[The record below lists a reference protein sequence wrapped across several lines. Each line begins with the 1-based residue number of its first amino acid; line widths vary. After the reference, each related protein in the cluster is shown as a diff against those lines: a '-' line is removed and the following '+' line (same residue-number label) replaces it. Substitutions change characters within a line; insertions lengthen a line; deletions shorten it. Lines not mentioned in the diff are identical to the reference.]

1 MTDFLF
7 TVPSGE
13 PVTLEPFHYAIT
25 GQTQFSGKTTL
36 VKSLAEWAAEL
47 GYKVLIFDTKETVE
61 DYAGFGHEVPVC
73 LRETTDS
80 FVLIGLLESMF
91 RRRLTPYYAT
101 LSRISEGAQGFDDI
115 ISRAKQYEAKTR
127 SSWLKD
133 ACRILYDLL
142 ERLKAQTVRVET
154 VPQLQLD
161 YDINRMVINEFSLEA
176 QQLIVKNA
184 YEDLLRVYKRKTI
197 PVIDEAFK
205 FIPQG
210 YSSAA
215 TRAIMNVITQGAKTG
230 LYCWIST
237 QFLAVTDKDPLKACA
252 FKFLGT
258 QDHPTEQKH
267 TLELIP
273 GRKGKYTADDVA
285 NLKLGHFILV
295 RKRPR
300 DVRVVYALPHGVPG
314 HIGRKVAAGKLTPE
328 YVRDKF
334 LVSRLEEEDELYRQ
348 RFEELEKKFKHLEAE
363 HQRLLAERERLQKIP
378 KVEPEEIQRLKAKL
392 RQLKT
397 SHENLREWKDKLIK
411 QVGNLETENAALKQE
426 LEGFQEFR
434 AALAKILPTGVQIPG
449 AAPSAETP
457 SEVTVHIQHPAI
469 TVVKERQPLTL
480 KQADLE
486 GRIAIVYAED
496 LLPSD
501 KAFSTRHLNRV
512 MESRFGTK
520 EFPGH
525 FAKVL
530 AKFVAWGY
538 LAKVRAGKRWDYRV
552 KMSPKEAK
560 EKGLLKEVSQ

>member
-13 PVTLEPFHYAIT
+13 PVTLEPFHFAIT

-47 GYKVLIFDTKETVE
+47 GYKVLIFDTKETAE

-101 LSRISEGAQGFDDI
+101 LSRISEGAEGFDDI
-115 ISRAKQYEAKTR
+115 ISRAKQYEQKTR
-127 SSWLKD
+127 SGWLKD

-161 YDINRMVINEFSLEA
+161 HDINRMVINEFSLEA

-184 YEDLLRVYKRKTI
+184 YEDLLRIYKRKTI

-237 QFLAVTDKDPLKACA
+237 QFLAITDKDPLKACA

-273 GRKGKYTADDVA
+273 GGRGKYTADDVA

-300 DVRVVYALPHGVPG
+300 DVRVVYALPYGVPE
-314 HIGRKVAAGKLTPE
+314 HMGRKVATGTLTPE
-328 YVRDKF
+328 HVRDQY
-334 LVSRLEEEDELYRQ
+334 LISRLKEEDEMVWKEKY
-348 RFEELEKKFKHLEAE
+348 EELKREFDTLAKDHELSEKRLVELEAEKTALEKK
-363 HQRLLAERERLQKIP
+363 IP
-378 KVEPEEIQRLKAKL
+378 KDIDDLKESYEKEIQRLKDE
-392 RQLKT
+392 LKT
-397 SHENLREWKDKLIK
+397 AD
-411 QVGNLETENAALKQE
+411 ALKFQKDEEIAELRKE
-426 LEGFQEFR
+426 LEDFR
-434 AALAKILPTGVQIPG
+434 ELKAAFTKLLPTPISTAIPTK
-449 AAPSAETP
+449 SP
-457 SEVTVHIQHPAI
+457 SEVTVHMEQPAI
-469 TVVKERQPLTL
+469 TIVKERQPLTL

-486 GRIAIVYAED
+486 GRIAIVYAEN

-501 KAFSTRHLNRV
+501 KTFSTKQLNTI

-538 LAKVRAGKRWDYRV
+538 LEKVRAGTRWDYRV
-552 KMSPKEAK
+552 KTSPKEAK
-560 EKGLLKEVSQ
+560 EKGLLKEAETT